1 MFGNF
6 DIALYLTVACLLAL
20 LSFFRFF
27 ERLEHDFESRFEDRT
42 AEKISDRIRMRFTRH
57 MPMDIPR
64 EKPSGE
70 QKWLT
75 PPFGLPARKQAR
87 LYTFMAQNKAQ
98 LDSFGGSAA
107 TTQEQWFPA
116 NPEAWLFF
124 LQHFDRTEMELT
136 PGQPVS
142 TACLKFPAN
151 GDEDPMWM
159 CSDFFHFFL
168 GGLVEGS
175 ETDCTENGRFAI
187 EIRAKSLT
195 RAALF
200 IDNGLQRPGFESL
213 SCIFDR
219 QADQLLQGGSGPVFR
234 LRNPT
239 GTWVEQCLQGLLAP
253 ALDQPLRL
261 FPGECVR
268 FQFQHDMVVQMQK
281 PLKVKLSP
289 PNLSLIF
296 ASLLA

>member
-1 MFGNF
+1 M
-6 DIALYLTVACLLAL
+6 TVFFSCLL

-27 ERLEHDFESRFEDRT
+27 ETLEHDFESSFEDGT
-42 AEKISDRIRMRFTRH
+42 VQKISDRIRKRFCDH
-57 MPMDIPR
+57 MPMHIPR

-75 PPFGLPARKQAR
+75 QPFGLPKWKQAR
-87 LYTFMAQNKAQ
+87 LYTLLAQNKAQ

-107 TTQEQWFPA
+107 TTQRKWFPYDSG
-116 NPEAWLFF
+116 AWLFF
-124 LQHFDRTEMELT
+124 HEHFERTEMELT

-142 TACLKFPAN
+142 TACLKIPAD

-159 CSDFFHFFL
+159 CSDFFHFL
-168 GGLVEGS
+168 VGGLVEGS

-187 EIRAKSLT
+187 KIRAESLT
-195 RAALF
+195 RPALF
-200 IDNGLQRPGFESL
+200 IDNGLQRPSFEHL
-213 SCIFDR
+213 SRIFDR
-219 QADQLLQGGSGPVFR
+219 QADQQKGSGPVFW

-239 GTWVEQCLQGLLAP
+239 GFWVETCLQGLLAP
-253 ALDQPLRL
+253 AELHQPLRL

-268 FQFQHDMVVQMQK
+268 FQFQHEMVVQMQK

>member
-1 MFGNF
+1 
-6 DIALYLTVACLLAL
+6 
-20 LSFFRFF
+20 
-27 ERLEHDFESRFEDRT
+27 
-42 AEKISDRIRMRFTRH
+42 
-57 MPMDIPR
+57 MPMHIPR

-253 ALDQPLRL
+253 AAEHQPLRL